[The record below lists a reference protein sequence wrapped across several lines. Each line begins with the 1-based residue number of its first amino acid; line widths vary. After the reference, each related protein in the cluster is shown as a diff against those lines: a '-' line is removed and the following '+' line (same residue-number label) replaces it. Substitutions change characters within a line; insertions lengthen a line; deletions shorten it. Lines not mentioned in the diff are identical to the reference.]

1 MPGLKE
7 RIELLKTAGEWF
19 RSFAG
24 NGGIDNFGD
33 DPVNRE
39 FTRLAEKA
47 YAENPWFTPENIMH
61 SFEAWGEALTPEKIR
76 QWAGNYKLPQKE
88 NNKYKKLGLVTAGN
102 IPMVGMH
109 DLLCILLTGTRSV
122 VKLSSNDKV
131 LLPGIF
137 KLMEEE
143 MPEVQ
148 GQVTFT
154 EGRLEGFDAVIAT
167 GSDNT
172 ARYFDYYFGKYPNII
187 RKNRNGVA
195 VLTGQESKE
204 ELKGLAADMLRYF
217 GLGCRNVSKL
227 FVPAGYDFT
236 ELLSITESFPGLS
249 DHNKY
254 RNNYD
259 YQKSIL
265 LINKTEHLDSGN
277 LLLTKNKSISS
288 PISVVYFEE
297 YTSLGNVS
305 ETLQNSG
312 DKIQCI
318 VSGEKEIRGAIPFGK
333 TQKPELWDYADNA
346 DVVSFLLEGK
356 LTVNK
361 TNG

>member
-1 MPGLKE
+1 MSGLKE
-7 RIELLKTAGEWF
+7 RIELLETTGEWF
-19 RSFAG
+19 RSFAA
-24 NGGIDNFGD
+24 NGGIGKYVD
-33 DPVNRE
+33 DPVIGKL
-39 FTRLAEKA
+39 TRLAEKT
-47 YAENPWFTPENIMH
+47 YAENPWFTPENIKH
-61 SFEAWGEALTPEKIR
+61 AIDAWGEALTPEKIR

-88 NNKYKKLGLVTAGN
+88 GSKYKKLGLVTAGN

-109 DLLCILLTGTRSV
+109 DLICILLTGTRSV

-154 EGRLEGFDAVIAT
+154 EGRLGGFDAVIAT

-172 ARYFDYYFGKYPNII
+172 ARYFEYYFGKYPNII

-277 LLLTKNKSISS
+277 LLLTKNNSMSS

-297 YTSLGNVS
+297 YVSPGHVS
-305 ETLQNSG
+305 ETLQNSDG
-312 DKIQCI
+312 KIQCV
-318 VSGEKEIRGAIPFGK
+318 VSGEKGIRGVIPFGK
-333 TQKPELWDYADNA
+333 TQKPELWDYAD
-346 DVVSFLLEGK
+346 DMDIVLFLTGG
-356 LTVNK
+356 N
-361 TNG
+361 